1 MTASAKTIAMW
12 VVACLL
18 IIALL
23 ANIRPCEAGEAYR
36 PLHILHCSP
45 LALYR
50 AIRRLLFWLEE

>member
-23 ANIRPCEAGEAYR
+23 ANIRLCEADEAYR
-36 PLHILHCSP
+36 PLHILLFGP
-45 LALYR
+45 LALYC
-50 AIRRLLFWLEE
+50 AIRRLMF